1 MEWMRR
7 PFGPLGIAACLALVP
22 LSVSAD
28 TVDQPYLVTT
38 TTQTASGN
46 ASLQNIIVVRA
57 GATDADDDGNNG
69 HARACFGLLQHVL
82 AAGPTNHRPY
92 TIGVALDNATI
103 VAVPLTASSAQPG
116 TGVRLIQANGD
127 AGGDIITATNRVPI
141 NLHVDVRVLTQ
152 AGQLQAATFR
162 EVTYVDTLEHT
173 LSVNTCS
180 VQRLPVESTVSPS

>member
-1 MEWMRR
+1 MEWIRR
-7 PFGPLGIAACLALVP
+7 SFGPLALAACLASVP

-57 GATDADDDGNNG
+57 GATDADDDGSNG

-82 AAGPTNHRPY
+82 AAGPTNRRPY
-92 TIGVALDNATI
+92 TIGVALDNAT
-103 VAVPLTASSAQPG
+103 VVPVPVTASSAQPG
-116 TGVRLIQANGD
+116 TGVRLIQATGD
-127 AGGDIITATNRVPI
+127 AGGDIITATDRVPI
-141 NLHVDVRVLTQ
+141 NLHVDARILTQ
-152 AGQLQAATFR
+152 AGQLQTATFR

-173 LSVNTCS
+173 ISVSTCS
-180 VQRLPVESTVSPS
+180 VQRLPTETTVIPS